1 MTPKRG
7 EANEVSPEISP
18 VCYLETVSMLHCRQ
32 EIQGGAGGGPDL
44 KRWGWETE
52 EEAKLIRVCKAE
64 LWGAESCTESSRD
77 LQGSRASRGVW
88 IRTCLCRDNRRPG
101 KEPLKRSR
109 GENSPSSH
117 STGKSPTLTSQS
129 GKPHPSRGIRP
140 RVQKVLASVVGGK

>member
-7 EANEVSPEISP
+7 EANEVSLEISP
-18 VCYLETVSMLHCRQ
+18 VCYLETVSRLQCRQ

-44 KRWGWETE
+44 KRWSWETE

-101 KEPLKRSR
+101 KEPLKGAEGRILRAHTAR
-109 GENSPSSH
+109 GRVLLSPARVENLIH
-117 STGKSPTLTSQS
+117 QG
-129 GKPHPSRGIRP
+129 
-140 RVQKVLASVVGGK
+140 ASDPGCRRFLLP